1 MDAQQWRSEIYVGN
15 QKNTRAVSSILKFML
30 MSHMDAQEWRSEIY
44 VGNQKIQER
53 FPVF

>member
-1 MDAQQWRSEIYVGN
+1 MLETQG
-15 QKNTRAVSSILKFML
+15 AVSSILKFML